1 VVDAPSFV
9 TSLADLVWGDQL
21 GEEFETKS
29 WAPTT
34 TLHRSKLEDMHEAL
48 NVVSNS
54 IPRVI
59 AKIDGDVRSN
69 FRAAHTE
76 IAALKEDKLELQDIL
91 GDLMGAVAE
100 HGNLANTVSHLL
112 SKSIHNDKQAADANV
127 EIRKLFDS
135 VHQAN
140 AKLEV

>member
-1 VVDAPSFV
+1 
-9 TSLADLVWGDQL
+9 
-21 GEEFETKS
+21 
-29 WAPTT
+29 
-34 TLHRSKLEDMHEAL
+34 MHDAL
-48 NVVSNS
+48 NMVSNS
-54 IPRVI
+54 VPRVI

-76 IAALKEDKLELQDIL
+76 IAALKEDRLELQDSL

-127 EIRKLFDS
+127 EVGKLFDS
-135 VHQAN
+135 AHQAN
-140 AKLEV
+140 TKLEGQTSKVLTVISKV